1 METII
6 IISIIC
12 LTLIALAGCVLS
24 YFRIKTQQPANK
36 TSYIFW
42 GSVIACISVLI
53 YSHCYCGNDKVLD
66 FFSLASAIISII
78 LAIITIVYSFYTNSR
93 SNGQSEI
100 LNRAAQD
107 VQKASQSYS
116 ESAESLE
123 ENISKIIS
131 AINRVEA
138 KTDKLLVHSLSDNSS
153 ISNVIPDTL
162 SYSKLD
168 NVDAGKEFDIRK
180 YIQTFVA
187 ISSPLGILSMYACI
201 QSKDKSIPFP
211 LDLLS
216 DSEDSMYCAGFL
228 IATTGT
234 GIINTNIDFSI
245 GIVRVTDYVT
255 VVKDDILE
263 WLRVNS
269 LQGPLKELKDKIDT
283 YFLQDT
289 K

>member
-6 IISIIC
+6 IITIIC

-24 YFRIKTQQPANK
+24 YFRITSNQPANK

-42 GSVIACISVLI
+42 GSVVTCISVLI
-53 YSHCYCGNDKVLD
+53 YSRCYCGNDKVLD

-93 SNGQSEI
+93 SNSQTEI
-100 LNRAAQD
+100 LNRAAKD
-107 VQKASQSYS
+107 VQKASESYV
-116 ESAESLE
+116 ESANSLE
-123 ENISKIIS
+123 DNITRIIC
-131 AINRVEA
+131 AINRIEV
-138 KTDKLLVHSLSDNSS
+138 KTDTMIQSLSENPR

-162 SYSKLD
+162 SSSKLD
-168 NVDAGKEFDIRK
+168 NGEAGNEFDIRK
-180 YIQTFVA
+180 YIRNFVA

-201 QSKDKSIPFP
+201 LSNDKSTPFP

-216 DSEDSMYCAGFL
+216 NSENSMYCAGFL

-245 GIVRVTDYVT
+245 GIVRVTDYVN

-269 LQGPLKELKDKIDT
+269 LQGPLKELKDKIDA
-283 YFLQDT
+283 YFQYVA

>member
-12 LTLIALAGCVLS
+12 LTLIALAGCLLS
-24 YFRIKTQQPANK
+24 YFRIKKQQPANR

-42 GSVIACISVLI
+42 GSVVACISVLI
-53 YSHCYCGNDKVLD
+53 YSHWYCGNDNVLD

-100 LNRAAQD
+100 LNRAARD

-123 ENISKIIS
+123 VNITKIIS

-138 KTDKLLVHSLSDNSS
+138 KTDRLLVHSLYEGSGAPNN
-153 ISNVIPDTL
+153 IN
-162 SYSKLD
+162 
-168 NVDAGKEFDIRK
+168 FDVKK
-180 YIQTFVA
+180 YVEA
-187 ISSPLGILSMYACI
+187 YVKISSPMGIIAMYACI
-201 QSKDKSIPFP
+201 LSKDKSIP
-211 LDLLS
+211 LHISLLS
-216 DSEDSMYCAGFL
+216 NPEDQMYCAGFL
-228 IATTGT
+228 IATTAT
-234 GIINTNIDFSI
+234 GIVNSTIDFETGNI
-245 GIVRVTDYVT
+245 KVIDYVES
-255 VVKDDILE
+255 VKYYIEQWFKDNQIQG
-263 WLRVNS
+263 S
-269 LQGPLKELKDKIDT
+269 LLDLKNQIDS
-283 YFLQDT
+283 YFLQPS